1 MMRLIAIGL
10 MVLVLPLSAW
20 ADRPVATTTPLFLN
34 VSPRPVVSPRSSP
47 RIVRNVLSMNYK
59 VYKRRYQLGRFPH
72 GHPYNYV
79 GWKCRWRAMV

>member
-1 MMRLIAIGL
+1 
-10 MVLVLPLSAW
+10 MV
-20 ADRPVATTTPLFLN
+20 RPTVSLNTLFFN

-59 VYKRRYQLGRFPH
+59 VYKKAVPTGEIPH
-72 GHPYNYV
+72 GHPCNYV